1 MEKYN
6 GKTRGGYPLMPEIR
20 IRIKPLTIC
29 IPDERLAIY
38 ERIKTALGRA
48 EAIAN
53 DRRIDIKYR
62 LEALRLIAYI
72 LSILFLDA
80 SASKSGILAG
90 SKIPLRISLALA
102 LGTSLSDVGAPMFL
116 IE

>member
-1 MEKYN
+1 
-6 GKTRGGYPLMPEIR
+6 MPEIR

-72 LSILFLDA
+72 GQVMAGVLKDAQLDEIDSRLRKLEEEA
-80 SASKSGILAG
+80 GGSGA
-90 SKIPLRISLALA
+90 
-102 LGTSLSDVGAPMFL
+102 
-116 IE
+116 

>member
-1 MEKYN
+1 
-6 GKTRGGYPLMPEIR
+6 MPEIR

-38 ERIKTALGRA
+38 ERIKTALSRA

-72 LSILFLDA
+72 GQVMAGVLKDAQLDEID
-80 SASKSGILAG
+80 SRLRKLEEEAG
-90 SKIPLRISLALA
+90 
-102 LGTSLSDVGAPMFL
+102 GAGA
-116 IE
+116 